1 MAFVLMFVYVIL
13 TALSDSISKLVYL
26 SHPTISVFEFL
37 FWRTGIQLIFLIG
50 LMNRSSKSYLVD
62 KVQKDMITP
71 LIIRVMTGVL
81 SFLCLYY
88 AIKYL
93 PIFLVSLI
101 LNTSPIFTSLLAFI
115 FLRERVSKAEIFSL
129 LMAFFGVYLLISSS
143 KTTAISDED
152 GQLAV

>member
-13 TALSDSISKLVYL
+13 TALSDSVSKLVYL
-26 SHPTISVFEFL
+26 SHPTMSVFEFL
-37 FWRTGIQLIFLIG
+37 FWRTGIQLVFLIG

-62 KVQKDMITP
+62 RVERDMITP
-71 LIIRVMTGVL
+71 LIIRVITGVM

-115 FLRERVSKAEIFSL
+115 FLRERVSKAEMFSL
-129 LMAFFGVYLLISSS
+129 FMAFFGVYLLISSS
-143 KTTAISDED
+143 KQESLSDD
-152 GQLAV
+152 